1 MEILLYLM
9 SFYKP
14 NIAYAVS
21 RLSKYTQYSNQGH
34 WDALAKLKKYLRG
47 TTNYDI
53 EYNVDFL
60 LC

>member
-1 MEILLYLM
+1 M